1 MVSATKCIAG
11 GHGAVA
17 QLAVQGRLQA
27 VKSAHRGDK
36 SSARRLRF
44 EAAHLAAITHASFPK
59 ACGLTETP
67 QGPVLHMDW
76 VDGRTV
82 DALIA
87 ERPMISTDACLL
99 VAADVCAALADVNAQ
114 IDFVHRDVKPAN
126 LMVTPEGR
134 VMIVDLGC
142 ARSSHGDPDWK
153 GDIVGTLVYMAPER
167 LDGGDHGPAVDV
179 YGIGLV
185 LLELLCGARVGHKP
199 WGTTADAPRIGS
211 VSSERHHTGIL
222 YALRSADAARGT
234 SLDRAIWAS
243 VFGML
248 SWDAD
253 KRPALRDAAKDLR
266 RLVRDE
272 ATART
277 ELADCVQRITKRD
290 EPVPQVGARARRG
303 RRFAAQVGAAAAM
316 AACAGLALLLSAPPL
331 AGVA

>member
-1 MVSATKCIAG
+1 MVSPTKCIAG

-17 QLAVQGRLQA
+17 QLAVRGRLQA

-87 ERPMISTDACLL
+87 ERPMISTDAALL
-99 VAADVCAALADVNAQ
+99 VAADVCAALADVNAS
-114 IDFVHRDVKPAN
+114 IDFVHRDIKPAN

-142 ARSSHGDPDWK
+142 ARSHHGDPDWK

-167 LDGGDHGPAVDV
+167 LDGGEHGPAVDV

-185 LLELLCGARVGHKP
+185 LLELLCGARVGHKA

-234 SLDRAIWAS
+234 SLDRTIWAT

-248 SWDAD
+248 AWDAD
-253 KRPALRDAAKDLR
+253 KRPSLRDTAKALR
-266 RLVRDE
+266 RLVRDD
-272 ATART
+272 AAARA
-277 ELADCVQRITKRD
+277 ELADCVQRITRRD
-290 EPVPQVGARARRG
+290 EPAPRVAVRRSRG
-303 RRFAAQVGAAAAM
+303 RRFAAQVGAMAVM
-316 AACAGLALLLSAPPL
+316 AACAGLVLILSAPPL
-331 AGVA
+331 PAVA